1 MESTEIRLYRRSF
14 IRYRREIFVRT
25 ARTGD
30 EYSMPD
36 TGGMQY
42 GGPIEAFG

>member
-30 EYSMPD
+30 KHGIPD

-42 GGPIEAFG
+42 GGLIEAFG